1 MATECRADLYAFDCV
16 GRVGGVVTAFASGP
30 PIAGKR
36 RISTRT
42 YREYI
47 LRLIC
52 RVSFEMPEIINTCF
66 HLNSETEYS
75 NFKDLILVSPRVAR
89 DGHGSFPGRTRKS

>member
-1 MATECRADLYAFDCV
+1 M
-16 GRVGGVVTAFASGP
+16 TAFASGP

-36 RISTRT
+36 RILTRT
-42 YREYI
+42 YHESI

-66 HLNSETEYS
+66 HLNSETEYR
-75 NFKDLILVSPRVAR
+75 NFKELMLISP
-89 DGHGSFPGRTRKS
+89 

>member
-1 MATECRADLYAFDCV
+1 M
-16 GRVGGVVTAFASGP
+16 TAFANGAQSP
-30 PIAGKR
+30 ANAE
-36 RISTRT
+36 SLTRT
-42 YREYI
+42 YHEYI

-75 NFKDLILVSPRVAR
+75 NFKDLILISPRVAR
-89 DGHGSFPGRTRKS
+89 DGHGSFPGRTRKSLR